1 MNQQAS
7 LRAGSKRRISFSQK
21 HETEQDR
28 ATRKLIDLRKTQR
41 MQNHIRSTARNSYTQ
56 SLLQATNNITR
67 RPNSRVLCSLENVL
81 EGQRAALRHAA
92 SCKSLRNNGK

>member
-28 ATRKLIDLRKTQR
+28 ATRKLIDLRMTQR
-41 MQNHIRSTARNSYTQ
+41 MQNHIRSTARNSYTK
-56 SLLQATNNITR
+56 SLLQSTNNITGR
-67 RPNSRVLCSLENVL
+67 SSTMNQQGSL
-81 EGQRAALRHAA
+81 RAGSKHNHESTGVAA
-92 SCKSLRNNGK
+92 SGVEAQS